1 MPGCS
6 RGVALGGD
14 CRGDPRGAAGGNLRF
29 DPRCPF
35 PRGGR
40 GVVHQAA
47 LVQAHAVPNGREPL
61 WDRVEAGA
69 RGRGALG
76 VIP

>member
-1 MPGCS
+1 MPQEET
-6 RGVALGGD
+6 LGSI
-14 CRGDPRGAAGGNLRF
+14 PAA
-29 DPRCPF
+29 PF
-35 PRGGR
+35 LGRGGR